1 MKRSFREIVEL
12 AAVVVFAVAAAN
24 GLLWV
29 LGHFLRFI
37 GFLGRYVIL
46 ITNWLWRPILWILV
60 VTILIILVYV
70 LVRNILKRR
79 AQPSTEAEANSSIKT
94 VSSVA
99 EPAPEASASSST
111 QTSTSSE
118 NASADENPTPASS
131 EDAGA
136 DGSQSLSSDTN
147 DTSKD
152 IDL

>member
-12 AAVVVFAVAAAN
+12 AVVVVFAVAAAN

-29 LGHFLRFI
+29 LGHVLRFV

-60 VTILIILVYV
+60 VTILIILVYI
-70 LVRNILKRR
+70 LVKNILKRR
-79 AQPSTEAEANSSIKT
+79 IQPSTEAETTSSIKT

-99 EPAPEASASSST
+99 KPKPEASANSSN
-111 QTSTSSE
+111 QTSAASE
-118 NASADENPTPASS
+118 S
-131 EDAGA
+131 AGA
-136 DGSQSLSSDTN
+136 DESQTQSGAN
-147 DTSKD
+147 DNSKD